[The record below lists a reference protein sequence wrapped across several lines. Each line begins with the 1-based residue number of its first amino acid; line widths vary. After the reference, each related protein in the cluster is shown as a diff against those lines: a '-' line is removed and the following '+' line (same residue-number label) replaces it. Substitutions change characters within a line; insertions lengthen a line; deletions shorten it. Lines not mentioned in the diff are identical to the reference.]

1 MIITL
6 KNFNALGR
14 YSYATLKETFD
25 TEKDEIFD
33 KDKKVEINSVVDLF
47 PYLWQTPGVSGFS
60 EGKSFAHF
68 NGAGT
73 HWHHDYDNSIKRAT
87 KDMEKYQEK
96 ISKNPGHKNMMK
108 WMQSF
113 KYEVDTK
120 RTLTELVE
128 RLDSEMEKQK
138 IKLIEENNV

>member
-6 KNFNALGR
+6 KNFNDLGR

-47 PYLWQTPGVSGFS
+47 PYLWQAPGVSGYS

-87 KDMEKYQEK
+87 KDMEKYQE
-96 ISKNPGHKNMMK
+96 
-108 WMQSF
+108 
-113 KYEVDTK
+113 
-120 RTLTELVE
+120 VE
-128 RLDSEMEKQK
+128 RSIIKRFRKDIWAKFVKAVAEYELIKENDN
-138 IKLIEENNV
+138 IKLFYKRIL